1 MGKRRTK
8 RRRKG
13 GTLSVGAV
21 AKLKVKTYRLLESI
35 REHIKINAHHKA
47 ELYVGKRPKNKENVS
62 HLKNH
67 QSRQTAHLTDA
78 LLTHPNTNIHIVG
91 VAENGVKFISDKGGK
106 LVETAGYGAEVGK
119 RHGEQFIK
127 DFNGEENI
135 AVGLEAGKDGLTL
148 LADEISDVEDLKSKI
163 ESLIKHISFGDYVT
177 GFVRRGKQV
186 FSFIKKKGENV
197 YVKGS
202 LEMLKKTLGDVGSE
216 VGSKVGEVGKTV
228 AQGVGNVGS
237 KVVDVGTKAAQG
249 VGTVGKTVVQGV
261 GRVITA
267 PARGIQYISEVG
279 PVNSVITGIK
289 FGGKWLYKGGKL
301 LVEGGEVLGKGAWM
315 VGKGLVFV
323 AENLGKV
330 IYVIWKVLYPVLKV
344 LGYIGKGL
352 FYVLK
357 GLASVAAH
365 GGRRTRRKKRK
376 RIKKRKRT
384 KKKKRRRRKKTRRRK
399 SK

>member
-13 GTLSVGAV
+13 GTLSIGAV
-21 AKLKVKTYRLLESI
+21 AKLKVKTQRLLESI
-35 REHIKINAHHKA
+35 REHIKLNAHHKA

-119 RHGEQFIK
+119 RHGEQFMK
-127 DFNGEENI
+127 DFNVEKNI
-135 AVGLEAGKDGLTL
+135 AIGLEAGKDGLTM
-148 LADEISDVEDLKSKI
+148 LADEISEVEDLKSKI
-163 ESLIKHISFGDYVT
+163 EGLVKNIYFGDYVT

-186 FSFIKKKGENV
+186 FTFIKKKGGNV
-197 YVKGS
+197 HVKGS
-202 LEMLKKTLGDVGSE
+202 LEMMKKTIGDVGSE

-261 GRVITA
+261 GRAITA

-301 LVEGGEVLGKGAWM
+301 LVEGGKVFGKGAWM
-315 VGKGLVFV
+315 FGKGLVFV

-330 IYVIWKVLYPVLKV
+330 IYVIGRVLYPFAKI
-344 LGYIGKGL
+344 LGKIGKGL
-352 FYVLK
+352 LFILK
-357 GLASVAAH
+357 GIASVASH

-376 RIKKRKRT
+376 RIKRKRT
-384 KKKKRRRRKKTRRRK
+384 KKNRRKRKKKTRRRK